1 MSRSSTPK
9 SQARKSRSSV
19 KKNTKKAQKFCV
31 GDQVL
36 VSYIDE
42 ELRGTLLFHG
52 PVNDGKRGLV
62 EYYGVELGEGE
73 GASRGQFSDNSDR
86 VYFSTSTP
94 KSAAFLKRRDM
105 VRVLTPINGKRMC
118 VADRVQV
125 QGRGKGS
132 IRFVGPTYFGPHLWY
147 GVQLDQKLGRNNG
160 MVQQIRYFQCSPNH
174 GVFVREE
181 KLTPLDKHDRPIN
194 LLSPYTRKSKQE
206 LANDLFEAC
215 AKGDVK
221 VVRQILTV
229 DKNVAELARDSNT
242 DATALMT
249 AAYHGYYQVVLEL
262 LQTRKISI
270 NEQNYHGM
278 TALHMAAQAGY
289 DRICELLLR
298 HGIEIDST
306 TEDGTTA
313 LFNAVEKG
321 HVAVVEKLLEHN
333 AEANLSSRDN
343 ESPLIQACHRG
354 HHEIVKHLLK
364 ASNIKINQKRKTDG
378 ATCLF
383 VACREGATECVTHL
397 LSNDLLFI
405 NASKTNGRSPLF
417 IASFFGHSDIVSM
430 LIAHSHRMHKL
441 RMNHGV
447 LDVNQ
452 CDSKGFTPLFV
463 AAQNG
468 HTAIVTLLLQNKAD
482 VNQAE
487 QRGHTPL
494 WISALR
500 GHVEVVRVL
509 LSHPNIDIDYKDLS
523 GVTALWAAC
532 QNNNSEV
539 VELLLHPRN
548 VVVEVAT
555 DARGHQRVVSR
566 TKNPIFDPSAL
577 DAAALHGDT
586 FPMINDDGSGRSH
599 GDDEE
604 SPISDLEDNDYDA
617 ERDRGRPR
625 TRRKPRK
632 DKRKDRNKDKNK
644 GKKSEERKGA
654 NPNLAKHDGCT
665 PLWIAASRG
674 NAACMDPLINYGADL
689 NKPDRSQGATPLF
702 VACQNGK
709 KPAVDL
715 LLAANADVNRPRS
728 GDGTTPLMMAAHNGH
743 AGIVDVLLRSGADP
757 MQANTTGLN
766 ALGCA
771 AMQGHSEIVKL
782 AYQHLMNVK
791 NPQEIVDFVNAGD
804 GVNGWTPLH
813 LACMGG
819 HENVIKFLINV
830 VKVDIFKKD
839 YENKTGLE
847 HAWQNGHQTIVS
859 WLSQLEH
866 QYSRL

>member
-1 MSRSSTPK
+1 MNRQSSASSSSRNK
-9 SQARKSRSSV
+9 
-19 KKNTKKAQKFCV
+19 KKANKKRKNQKFCV
-31 GDQVL
+31 GDKLL
-36 VSYIDE
+36 VSYYDQ
-42 ELRGTLLFHG
+42 ELQGTLHFHG
-52 PVNDGKRGLV
+52 PVNEGKKGLV
-62 EYYGVELGEGE
+62 EMYGIELGEGE
-73 GASRGQFSDNSDR
+73 GASNGTYPLNPSDH
-86 VYFSTSTP
+86 VYFSVSTE
-94 KSAAFLKRRDM
+94 KSAVFLKQKHILK
-105 VRVLTPINGKRMC
+105 VLTPINGKRLC
-118 VADRVQV
+118 VGDRVQV
-125 QGRGKGS
+125 AGRGNGVIKF
-132 IRFVGPTYFGPHLWY
+132 IGPTYFGPHLWY
-147 GVQLDQKLGRNNG
+147 GIQLDKKLGRSDG
-160 MVQQIRYFQCSPNH
+160 MVQSVRYFECPPKK
-174 GVFVREE
+174 GVFAREE
-181 KLTPLDKHDRPIN
+181 KLTPLDKNDRPIN
-194 LLSPYTRKSKQE
+194 TLSKYIRKSRQE
-206 LANDLFEAC
+206 MANDLFEAC
-215 AKGDVK
+215 AKGDIK

-229 DKNVAELARDSNT
+229 DKSVAAQARDNNT

-249 AAYHGYYQVVLEL
+249 ACYHGYHNIAQEL
-262 LQTRKISI
+262 LQTRKIAI

-289 DRICELLLR
+289 DKICELLIKY
-298 HGIEIDST
+298 GIDVDAT

-321 HVAVVEKLLEHN
+321 HIKVVEVLLESN

-354 HHEIVKHLLK
+354 HHEIVRLLLK
-364 ASNIKINQKRKTDG
+364 APNIKINQKRKTDG
-378 ATCLF
+378 ATALF
-383 VACREGATECVTHL
+383 VACREGATECVRHL
-397 LSNDLLFI
+397 TTNNLLFI
-405 NASKTNGRSPLF
+405 NESKTNGRSPLF
-417 IASFFGHSDIVSM
+417 IASFFGHNEIVEM
-430 LIAHSHRMHKL
+430 LIAHSHRMSKTK
-441 RMNHGV
+441 MNHGV
-447 LDVNQ
+447 LDVNL

-468 HTAIVTLLLQNKAD
+468 HTRIVTLLLQNHAD

-500 GHVEVVRVL
+500 GHVDVVRVL

-539 VELLLHPRN
+539 VELLLHPRTI
-548 VVVEVAT
+548 VVEKQV
-555 DARGHQRVVSR
+555 DSHGHARGLSLSNKKQL
-566 TKNPIFDPSAL
+566 FDASKMDPLSMF
-577 DAAALHGDT
+577 D
-586 FPMINDDGSGRSH
+586 NDEQKGHES
-599 GDDEE
+599 DE
-604 SPISDLEDNDYDA
+604 SISDLEQNDSN
-617 ERDRGRPR
+617 RSNRS
-625 TRRKPRK
+625 K
-632 DKRKDRNKDKNK
+632 
-644 GKKSEERKGA
+644 KKSSKKQSPSPSPGLETQRKGA

-674 NAACMDPLINYGADL
+674 NAACMQPLINYGADL

-709 KPAVDL
+709 KEAVDL
-715 LLAANADVNRPRS
+715 LLAANADANRPRS

-743 AGIVDVLLRSGADP
+743 EGIVDVLLKSGADP

-771 AMQGHSEIVKL
+771 AMQGHAEIVRVT
-782 AYQHLMNVK
+782 YQHLLNVK

-819 HENVIKFLINV
+819 HENVIKYLINT

-847 HAWQNGHQTIVS
+847 HAW
-859 WLSQLEH
+859 
-866 QYSRL
+866 

>member
-1 MSRSSTPK
+1 VRNSKSS
-9 SQARKSRSSV
+9 SS
-19 KKNTKKAQKFCV
+19 KKAQKFCV

-36 VSYIDE
+36 VSYIDA
-42 ELRGTLLFHG
+42 ELTGTVLFHG

-73 GASRGQFSDNSDR
+73 GFSSGKFTEHSER
-86 VYFSTSTP
+86 VYFSTSKP
-94 KSAAFLKRRDM
+94 KSAVFLKRRDM
-105 VRVLTPINGKRMC
+105 MKVLTPINGKRMC
-118 VADRVQV
+118 VNDRVEV
-125 QGRGKGS
+125 KGRGKGS
-132 IRFVGPTYFGPHLWY
+132 IRFIGPTYFGPHLWY
-147 GVQLDQKLGRNNG
+147 GIQLDQKLGRSNG
-160 MVQQIRYFQCSPNH
+160 MVQSLRYFQCQPKH

-206 LANDLFEAC
+206 LANDLFNAC

-221 VVRQILTV
+221 VVRHILTV
-229 DKNVAELARDSNT
+229 DKTVAELARDSNT

-289 DRICELLLR
+289 DRICELLLK

-321 HVAVVEKLLEHN
+321 HVKVVEVLLEHN

-354 HHEIVKHLLK
+354 HHEIVKHLLR

-417 IASFFGHSDIVSM
+417 IASFFGYKDIVSM
-430 LIAHSHRMHKL
+430 LIAHSHRMTKL

-468 HTAIVTLLLQNKAD
+468 HTQIVTLLLHNKAD

-548 VVVEVAT
+548 VVVEVSR
-555 DARGHQRVVSR
+555 DERGHQRVVSR
-566 TKNPIFDPSAL
+566 SKDPIF
-577 DAAALHGDT
+577 DAAALAAGGGLDT
-586 FPMINDDGSGRSH
+586 FPIINDDADGRSA
-599 GDDEE
+599 DEDAE
-604 SPISDLEDNDYDA
+604 SDISDLEENEYDPQRVGSRK
-617 ERDRGRPR
+617 EREQRKRDRAQ
-625 TRRKPRK
+625 RK
-632 DKRKDRNKDKNK
+632 KDRV
-644 GKKSEERKGA
+644 KKKPKKEERKGA

-743 AGIVDVLLRSGADP
+743 AGIVDVLLKSGADP

-819 HENVIKFLINV
+819 HENVIKFLINT

>member
-1 MSRSSTPK
+1 
-9 SQARKSRSSV
+9 
-19 KKNTKKAQKFCV
+19 
-31 GDQVL
+31 
-36 VSYIDE
+36 
-42 ELRGTLLFHG
+42 
-52 PVNDGKRGLV
+52 
-62 EYYGVELGEGE
+62 
-73 GASRGQFSDNSDR
+73 
-86 VYFSTSTP
+86 
-94 KSAAFLKRRDM
+94 
-105 VRVLTPINGKRMC
+105 
-118 VADRVQV
+118 
-125 QGRGKGS
+125 
-132 IRFVGPTYFGPHLWY
+132 
-147 GVQLDQKLGRNNG
+147 
-160 MVQQIRYFQCSPNH
+160 
-174 GVFVREE
+174 
-181 KLTPLDKHDRPIN
+181 
-194 LLSPYTRKSKQE
+194 
-206 LANDLFEAC
+206 
-215 AKGDVK
+215 
-221 VVRQILTV
+221 
-229 DKNVAELARDSNT
+229 
-242 DATALMT
+242 
-249 AAYHGYYQVVLEL
+249 
-262 LQTRKISI
+262 
-270 NEQNYHGM
+270 
-278 TALHMAAQAGY
+278 
-289 DRICELLLR
+289 
-298 HGIEIDST
+298 
-306 TEDGTTA
+306 
-313 LFNAVEKG
+313 VEKG
-321 HVAVVEKLLEHN
+321 HVDVVRVLLRHN

-354 HHEIVKHLLK
+354 HDSIVRELLQ

-378 ATCLF
+378 ATALF
-383 VACREGATECVTHL
+383 VACREGAIECVRQL
-397 LSNDLLFI
+397 LTNDLILI
-405 NASKTNGRSPLF
+405 NNSKTNGRSPLF
-417 IASFFGHSDIVSM
+417 IASFFGHNEIVEM
-430 LIAHSHRMHKL
+430 LMDHSHKMRKKQ
-441 RMNHGV
+441 MNHGQ

-468 HTAIVTLLLQNKAD
+468 HTKIVTMLLKNMAD

-548 VVVEVAT
+548 VVVELQTDNKGHRRVASVT
-555 DARGHQRVVSR
+555 NKKHE
-566 TKNPIFDPSAL
+566 FDPSKIGGIANMFSE
-577 DAAALHGDT
+577 DD
-586 FPMINDDGSGRSH
+586 DDGNRDRHKNGFNDP
-599 GDDEE
+599 DDE
-604 SPISDLEDNDYDA
+604 SDISDLDDLGD
-617 ERDRGRPR
+617 DRS
-625 TRRKPRK
+625 RRKKARRK
-632 DKRKDRNKDKNK
+632 NRSEKRQ
-644 GKKSEERKGA
+644 GA

-674 NAACMDPLINYGADL
+674 NSQCMEPLINYGADL

-743 AGIVDVLLRSGADP
+743 SGIVDVLLKSGADP

-782 AYQHLMNVK
+782 AYQHLLNVK

-819 HENVIKFLINV
+819 HENVIKYLINV

-847 HAWQNGHQTIVS
+847 HAWQNGHQSIVS
-859 WLSQLEH
+859 WLSQLEAS
-866 QYSRL
+866 YSSRM